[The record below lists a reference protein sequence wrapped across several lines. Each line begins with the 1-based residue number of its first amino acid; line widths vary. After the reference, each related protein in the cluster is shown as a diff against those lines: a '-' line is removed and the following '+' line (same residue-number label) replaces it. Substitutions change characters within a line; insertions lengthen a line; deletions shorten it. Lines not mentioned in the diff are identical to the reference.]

1 MAYEP
6 RENSGSLFRNEKKE
20 KDNQPSHTG
29 TALIDGRVYQ
39 ISAWVK
45 TGKNDSKFFSL
56 AFKPKDDAPRQS
68 TRERLAN
75 SPNAPAGYDDDGA
88 F

>member
-1 MAYEP
+1 MAYEQK
-6 RENSGSLFRNEKKE
+6 EGSGSLFRNDRKE
-20 KDNQPSHTG
+20 ADAQPTHTG
-29 TALIDGRVYQ
+29 TALIGGIEYR

-56 AFKPKDDAPRQS
+56 AFKPKDDTPRQS